1 MLMFGKIDFRTEA
14 AKQTDAVM
22 SRVKSFPVAMNPE
35 CGSKRHNRR
44 WRHK

>member
-1 MLMFGKIDFRTEA
+1 MFVKMDFRTEA

-22 SRVKSFPVAMNPE
+22 SRVKSIPIAMKPE
-35 CGSKRHNRR
+35 RHIARHNRR